1 MSVMKKYFLKGMQ
14 RLSCE
19 RIFSSCFHNVLFRSF
34 PFCGIVLID
43 MHIYLITA
51 TGKVTTKVDVYA
63 YGVILMEMITGR
75 KVLDDSLPED
85 ETHLVTIFRRNMI
98 DKEKFKKF
106 VDPTLELSAE
116 SWNSLLEVADLARHC
131 TAREPYQRPDM
142 CHCVNRLSSL
152 VDQWKPTNIDDDD
165 DEGGTSDMGLHQ
177 QLERWRRDD
186 FTISDSDSFSTYSL
200 SRKYH

>member
-85 ETHLVTIFRRNMI
+85 ETHLVTIFRRNML

-131 TAREPYQRPDM
+131 SAREPYQRPDM

-165 DEGGTSDMGLHQ
+165 EGGTSEMGLHQ
-177 QLERWRRDD
+177 QLERWRCDD

>member
-1 MSVMKKYFLKGMQ
+1 M
-14 RLSCE
+14 
-19 RIFSSCFHNVLFRSF
+19 FSQCPVSICSILWHSIDRHAICLF
-34 PFCGIVLID
+34 
-43 MHIYLITA
+43 TA

-85 ETHLVTIFRRNMI
+85 ETHLVTIFRRNML

-165 DEGGTSDMGLHQ
+165 DEGGTSEMGLHQ